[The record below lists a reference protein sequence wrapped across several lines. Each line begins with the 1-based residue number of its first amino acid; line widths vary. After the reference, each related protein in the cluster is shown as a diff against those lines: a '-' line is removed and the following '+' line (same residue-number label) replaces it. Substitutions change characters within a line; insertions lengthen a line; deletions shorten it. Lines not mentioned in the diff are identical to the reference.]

1 MKVIM
6 GKTAISLKLWSV
18 NVWKA
23 TTKALRASY
32 KGYCII
38 PCMKLTKNN
47 MLFVALNIN
56 GGLDA

>member
-1 MKVIM
+1 M